1 MKYKDIYVIVPAYNE
16 EKVIKEII
24 SNLLKKFS
32 NVILVDDGS
41 TDRTF
46 NEIKDLDVKI
56 LHHEINL
63 GVGAAVQTGFEYVS
77 TIDSA
82 HAVITFDA
90 DGQHL
95 VKDAESMVKE
105 VMTSDAD
112 IIFGTRFPKF
122 ARNIPLVKRIAL
134 KIITKITYFTTGV
147 SLSDAHNGLKAF
159 KVSALRNL
167 ELNFSAYS
175 YESELITQVSKK
187 KLKYTEMPTDIKY
200 TNYSIKKGQKL
211 SNGLLIIEDLL
222 KLWK

>member
-1 MKYKDIYVIVPAYNE
+1 M
-16 EKVIKEII
+16 IK
-24 SNLLKKFS
+24 KK
-32 NVILVDDGS
+32 NILVVTAGAP
-41 TDRTF
+41 
-46 NEIKDLDVKI
+46 NKI
-56 LHHEINL
+56 SHL
-63 GVGAAVQTGFEYVS
+63 A
-77 TIDSA
+77 DS
-82 HAVITFDA
+82 FK
-90 DGQHL
+90 GL
-95 VKDAESMVKE
+95 F
-105 VMTSDAD
+105 DAD

-122 ARNIPLVKRIAL
+122 ARNIPLVKRIIL
-134 KIITKITYFTTGV
+134 KIITKITDFMTGV

>member
-16 EKVIKEII
+16 EKVIKETI

-32 NVILVDDGS
+32 NVIVVDDGS
-41 TDRTF
+41 TDGTF

-77 TIDSA
+77 MIHSA

-90 DGQHL
+90 DGQHS
-95 VKDAESMVKE
+95 VKDAESMAKE
-105 VMTSDAD
+105 VMMSDAD

-134 KIITKITYFTTGV
+134 KIITKITDFMTGV

-159 KVSALRNL
+159 KASALRNL